1 MFVHRLPKSL
11 AKPALLMPVLA
22 AMILGGCATKEFVQQ
37 EVSTVGKRI
46 DSLEGLLS
54 SANQRIDGNSGR
66 IRDSEGRL
74 TQAEQHAVVLTK
86 RSDVIEAGLAGT
98 RQDMAGIAGGLTAA
112 QKQIEQSSAEI
123 ARAHQ
128 RLDQANEQIALTNL
142 RAQGTHAAV
151 ALAEG
156 RLAALETH
164 QSVPP
169 TAAVEVLST
178 LLPAPV
184 VPVQTAP
191 VAMNPPPAAT
201 TTTNAATEVTT
212 ATPVTD
218 ANSRLDR
225 IAALLAAADQ
235 KIEAHAGALAS
246 AVARVSGLERGLEA
260 TDKRTS
266 VSEDNLKLAQQKLTD
281 VEAQLGSTKTLIQD
295 NSASLAQAGKRI
307 DGLESGLA
315 ASNQHIAQAE
325 DALKQQDERL
335 TRNEAA
341 DAKVS
346 ALAQEA
352 LERAHAAHK
361 LAEGKLLYETVLTED
376 VSSFGFEKARLND
389 ASKQALADFAN
400 KLKTEN
406 QNVYVEIQGHTDSS
420 GPEVANM
427 MLSRQRAE
435 QVRDYLHQEAGIPIH
450 RLAVVPYGETR
461 PIADNKTKAGRIQ
474 NRRVV
479 LVVLK

>member
-1 MFVHRLPKSL
+1 MFAHRPPQS
-11 AKPALLMPVLA
+11 ALLMPVLA
-22 AMILGGCATKEFVQQ
+22 AMILCGCATKEFVQQ

-74 TQAEQHAVVLTK
+74 TLAEQHAAVLTK
-86 RSDVIEAGLAGT
+86 RSDATEAGLASAQQRMT
-98 RQDMAGIAGGLTAA
+98 GIASELTLA
-112 QKQIEQSSAEI
+112 QKQIERSGAEI

-128 RLDQANEQIALTNL
+128 RLDQADEQIAQTN
-142 RAQGTHAAV
+142 RRVQGTTAAL

-156 RLAALETH
+156 RVVALESH
-164 QSVPP
+164 QP
-169 TAAVEVLST
+169 AA
-178 LLPAPV
+178 PGAAPV
-184 VPVQTAP
+184 DMPSPVAVVAAPVAPIETAP
-191 VAMNPPPAAT
+191 VAAPASATTAAAT
-201 TTTNAATEVTT
+201 T
-212 ATPVTD
+212 PITD
-218 ANSRLDR
+218 ANSRLNQ
-225 IAALLAAADQ
+225 IAALLAAADE
-235 KIEAHAGALAS
+235 KIAANAGALA
-246 AVARVSGLERGLEA
+246 ATAARVSGLEKGLET
-260 TDKRTS
+260 TDKRTRD
-266 VSEDNLKLAQQKLTD
+266 SEDELKQAQQKLNE
-281 VEAQLGSTKTLIQD
+281 VEGQLGSTRTQIQD
-295 NSASLAQAGKRI
+295 TSATLALSSKRLE
-307 DGLESGLA
+307 GLETGLSE
-315 ASNQHIAQAE
+315 SNQRITQAE
-325 DALKQQDERL
+325 GNLKQQDERL

-389 ASKQALADFAN
+389 ASRQSLAAFAN

-406 QNVYVEIQGHTDSS
+406 QNVFVEIQGHTDSS
-420 GPEVANM
+420 GPALANM

-450 RLAVVPYGETR
+450 RLAVVAYGETR